1 MIILKNKTWEK
12 IRQEKLFFRKK
23 YRTGIKKCRSGII
36 LYISGAGRRKKVSK
50 V

>member
-12 IRQEKLFFRKK
+12 IRQEELFFRKN
-23 YRTGIKKCRSGII
+23 TGIKKCRSGII